1 MRSQMWPLY
10 LLFNKLLKTEE
21 QIVHESDKQLDS
33 SESSCRESLSC
44 EKFNDAIFPLSHFVA
59 VPHVSQLHSWDCGLA
74 CVLMVL
80 KTLGTSYCTIQ
91 ELGQLCSTTS
101 IWTVDLA
108 YLLQKYSVSFS
119 YFTVTLGANP
129 NFSLET
135 FYKEQLPNDLERVD
149 LLFKKALEA
158 GINIECRSISG
169 EEISLLILSGKYIAI
184 ALVDQYKLSQSWLQD
199 VPISGFH
206 SDSSGYTGHYIVVCG
221 YDAVTDEFEIRDP
234 ASSSYSFGSLR
245 LPLFSPCNVA
255 SLCHQDLS
263 CLSNYTKSEPDL
275 LRPSAGKLCSTKG
288 RWLELRMKVAY
299 FPSLVES
306 GFCLSQS
313 HFPSKMNYFEHLG
326 RKHDRVTSRCLE
338 EARKSFGT
346 DEDLVMVLPATE
358 QYALSHADFLFL
370 GPIYLGP
377 IYLIEDILGDGR
389 DSE

>member
-1 MRSQMWPLY
+1 MFKSQRSPVGTIAPMPTSAGCSRTVFQFHAQDINVGLEEQRRQRRSRKITEKAPKEQLKFSLQRKFIHRKVKSNTPKTFLDEYERRLNAQFIAQMMWPLY
-10 LLFNKLLKTEE
+10 LLFNKLLRTEE
-21 QIVHESDKQLDS
+21 RIVDESDKQLDS
-33 SESSCRESLSC
+33 SESYSCRESLSC
-44 EKFNDAIFPLSHFVA
+44 EKFNDVILPFSHFVA

-108 YLLQKYSVSFS
+108 YLLQKYSISFS

-129 NFSLET
+129 NFSVET

-206 SDSSGYTGHYIVVCG
+206 SDSSGYTGHYIVICG

-234 ASSSYSFGSLR
+234 ASS
-245 LPLFSPCNVA
+245 
-255 SLCHQDLS
+255 
-263 CLSNYTKSEPDL
+263 
-275 LRPSAGKLCSTKG
+275 
-288 RWLELRMKVAY
+288 
-299 FPSLVES
+299 
-306 GFCLSQS
+306 
-313 HFPSKMNYFEHLG
+313 

-346 DEDLVMVLPATE
+346 DEDLVMISLEMGEIQNSP
-358 QYALSHADFLFL
+358 Q
-370 GPIYLGP
+370 
-377 IYLIEDILGDGR
+377 
-389 DSE
+389 